1 MCFIKVVKYSG
12 ECPLLNKTGC
22 VIALG
27 LFDGVH
33 IAHRAL
39 ISEAR
44 KRADELGLPLAV
56 FTFPSESPTLK
67 GGRGRLYSTEERLSL
82 LEELSVDV
90 TVLCDFESIR
100 NTSADDFADEVLVGH
115 LGARLAV
122 FGYNFTY
129 GKGGVGNAKMLKDR
143 LALHRVDA
151 FVLDEKRYFGE
162 EISTTRIK
170 GLLDELDLM
179 GAGRLLGK
187 AYFITGTVVK
197 GRGDGTGLG
206 IPTVNLDLKEDLY
219 APPHGVYATAVV
231 IDGTP
236 YLSMTNIGTCPT
248 FGARQA
254 HAECCILNY
263 NGNLYGEKMYVY
275 FIKRLRDEIRFNSAE
290 ELLMQINIDKNEVL
304 SLESE
309 KLWQELGLK

>member
-1 MCFIKVVKYSG
+1 MCFIKTVKYSG
-12 ECPLLNKTGC
+12 ECPLLCRAGC
-22 VIALG
+22 VVALG

-39 ISEAR
+39 ITEAR

-56 FTFPSESPTLK
+56 FTFPSESPSLK
-67 GGRGRLYSTEERLSL
+67 GGKGRLYSTEERLSL

-90 TVLCDFESIR
+90 TVLCDFDSIR
-100 NTSADDFADEVLVGH
+100 DTSPEDFADTVLVRN

-122 FGYNFTY
+122 YGYNFTY
-129 GKGGVGNAKMLKDR
+129 GKGGVGNAVSLKER
-143 LALHRVDA
+143 LAHFGVGS

-170 GLLDELDLM
+170 GLLDALDLM
-179 GAGRLLGK
+179 GAARLLGK

-197 GRGDGTGLG
+197 GRGDGKGLG
-206 IPTVNLDLKEDLY
+206 IPTVNLDLKDDLY
-219 APPHGVYATAVV
+219 ALPHGVYATAVV
-231 IDGTP
+231 IDGVP

-248 FGARQA
+248 FGARQP
-254 HAECCILNY
+254 HAECCILGY
-263 NGNLYGEKMYVY
+263 DGDLYGEKMYVY
-275 FIKRLRDEIRFNSAE
+275 FIKRLRDEMYFDNADKLI
-290 ELLMQINIDKNEVL
+290 MQINIDKNEVL